1 VLEDAFDLGLDEI
14 AEILSTSVG
23 AVRAAL
29 HRGRA
34 KLTES
39 DPDVM
44 RTPAPGGDAFCAAFN
59 ARDLERLTAR
69 LLDHATAE
77 VVFVYSDR
85 IIYGYRYR
93 YRYRYRCEWRAT
105 IRS

>member
-1 VLEDAFDLGLDEI
+1 VLKDAFDLGLDEI

-44 RTPAPGGDAFCAAFN
+44 RTPAPGGAPRFN

-85 IIYGYRYR
+85 IIYGYGYR